1 MKHIMK
7 LRIPILLTATAIIIT
22 ACNFTLAEDVTPPPN
37 YVPPTPAPTLGPL
50 FPAQAP
56 SIENGAAIF
65 AQKCAPCHGAT
76 GLGDGAQGI
85 KLGVTVPAFGLP
97 EIARPASPAQWYTT
111 VTQGNMERFM
121 PPFASLSDQQRW
133 DVVAYAMTLHTS
145 EEEIARGKDLFEANC
160 ANCSTDFFKDQS
172 KMSALSEVELA
183 RISKQGN
190 EEVKAFGS
198 NLSDD
203 DVWAVAAYLRTLPF
217 DTSPVVSA
225 PASTATPQAVTVT
238 ETPLLAEA
246 GTPVGPALSTVEGT
260 EQVPATSEATTV
272 AKAGFGTV
280 SGSVENNT
288 GTDLPS
294 DMKVTLRG
302 YDHGADP
309 SAGPQEVFSQE
320 GTLDKDG
327 SFVFENIEIPLN
339 RIFIAEITYDGTD
352 LQSNYAIVKAGDT
365 GVSVP
370 PIKLYNKTT
379 DTSKLV
385 VDESRIFFEYGTD
398 NTIQVFN
405 VYSFH
410 NPSDQ
415 TIVVTLNENGEVPF
429 IKPPEGSSG
438 VGYEPMQDS
447 EKFMQTQN
455 GFAIPPSEN
464 AYGLIVFASVSK
476 AKEFEFSQE
485 FILPVTTVS
494 VFVPEGVTAKNAKL
508 SDLGV
513 QAIQSSNFQIYELN
527 DVSAGEKVKLAI
539 AGSPKESTGTSST
552 STSEAVTTN
561 DNLLIGAGALGV
573 ALILAGAWMYLRDR
587 NRAEET
593 NGEEDTGNEFESSDD
608 VIDAII
614 ALDDLHRVKKIS
626 DEAYQKRRAELKDV
640 LKEMM

>member
-1 MKHIMK
+1 MK
-7 LRIPILLTATAIIIT
+7 LRIPILLISATIILT

-56 SIENGAAIF
+56 STENGAAIF

-76 GLGDGAQGI
+76 GLGDGPQGI
-85 KLGVTVPAFGLP
+85 QLGVTVPAFGLP
-97 EIARPASPAQWYTT
+97 EVARPASPAQWYTT

-145 EEEIARGKDLFEANC
+145 EEEITKGKEVFEANC
-160 ANCSTDFFKDQS
+160 ANCSTDFFKDHS

-183 RISKQGN
+183 RIIKQGN
-190 EEVKAFGS
+190 EQVQAFGS
-198 NLSDD
+198 KLSDD
-203 DVWAVAAYLRTLPF
+203 DMWAVAAYLRTIAF
-217 DTSPVVSA
+217 DTAPVVSA
-225 PASTATPQAVTVT
+225 PASTATPQAIPLT
-238 ETPLLAEA
+238 ETPLPVDA
-246 GTPVGPALSTVEGT
+246 GTPSAEGTPVGT

-280 SGSVENNT
+280 GGAVENNT
-288 GTDLPS
+288 GADLPP

-309 SAGPQEVFSQE
+309 SVGPQEVFTQE
-320 GTLDKDG
+320 GALNADG
-327 SFVFENIEIPLN
+327 TFVFENVEIPLN
-339 RIFIAEITYDGTD
+339 RIFTAEITYEGTA
-352 LQSNYAIVKAGDT
+352 LQSSYAIVKEGDT
-365 GVSVP
+365 SVSVP

-379 DTSKLV
+379 DTTKLV

-415 TIVVTLNENGEVPF
+415 IIVVTLNEKGEVPF
-429 IKPPEGSSG
+429 IKAPEGSSS
-438 VGYEPMQDS
+438 VGYEQMQDS
-447 EKFMQTQN
+447 EKFMQTQD

-464 AYGLIVFASVSK
+464 AYGLIAFASVSQ
-476 AKEFEFSQE
+476 AKKFEFSQE
-485 FILPVTTVS
+485 YVLPVTTVT
-494 VFVPEGVTAKNAKL
+494 VFLPEGVTAKNDKL
-508 SDLGV
+508 SDLGI

-527 DVSAGEKVKLAI
+527 GVGVGETVKLTV
-539 AGSPKESTGTSST
+539 AGTPKETTGTSST
-552 STSEAVTTN
+552 PAPAEVSSN
-561 DNLLIGAGALGV
+561 KNLLIGAGALGI

-587 NRAEET
+587 NRVGDS
-593 NGEEDTGNEFESSDD
+593 NGEEDVDHEFESSDD

-614 ALDDLHRVKKIS
+614 ALDDLHRAKKIS
-626 DEAYQKRRAELKDV
+626 DEAYQKRRAELKDI
-640 LKEMM
+640 LKEKA